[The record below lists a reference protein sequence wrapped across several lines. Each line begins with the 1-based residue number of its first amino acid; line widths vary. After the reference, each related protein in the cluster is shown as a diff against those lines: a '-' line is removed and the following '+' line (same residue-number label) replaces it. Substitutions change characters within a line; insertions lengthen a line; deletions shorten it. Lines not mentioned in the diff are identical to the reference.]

1 MDACSLLLQ
10 VHRARLADGREVAVK
25 VQYPGLARAVAA
37 DLMTLRLLARLAR
50 DAPSGGGA
58 PSSSSDGGDDA
69 SDESGIPDLSWVVAQ
84 LERNLA
90 RELDFVAEGRNAER
104 VAAAF
109 AAFGASGGG
118 PGAVATAPAVVW
130 ERSSRR
136 VLTMAWQEGCRV
148 DDAAALR
155 AAGLDTADVARALV
169 DAVGQMAF
177 CFGAQYAVAEAC
189 RDIFGRCSD
198 AHIVAGFVH
207 GDLHPGNIRVVAAPP
222 APRGFLARL
231 LRLPCGRLRPQLVL
245 LDHGLYAELDEA
257 SRLAYCALWRAVA
270 LGDAAA
276 AVAAGSALVAGTGE
290 QWALMTLRP
299 EALSKG
305 ERAAARSAARLR
317 SAADVAEF
325 LSGVPP
331 ALGVAFR
338 AQGLLRAV
346 TLQLGLTRGERMRRT
361 LDAAATGAA
370 CRGGAMPAGVAA
382 RARLAASRVAD
393 RCRFAFRVVL
403 FSAQMLAAR
412 MRGSMEPQT
421 Q

>member
-118 PGAVATAPAVVW
+118 TGAVATAPAVVW

-177 CFGAQYAVAEAC
+177 CFGAPCRMLEAC
-189 RDIFGRCSD
+189 RDIISRSD

-231 LRLPCGRLRPQLVL
+231 LRLPSARARPQLVL

-276 AVAAGSALVAGTGE
+276 AVAAGSALVAGTSE
-290 QWALMTLRP
+290 QWSLMTLRP